1 MLDQIRVLVVDDDDD
16 ARELTAYF
24 LESSSL
30 EVRTAA
36 SAADALSALDDYSPH
51 VILSDIGMPVED
63 GYALIRRIRA
73 LPAEE
78 KKRIPA
84 VAVTAFTR
92 NEDSER
98 ALAEGFDVHMAKPV
112 DLPQLLKII
121 TRLTQRRD

>member
-1 MLDQIRVLVVDDDDD
+1 VLVVDDDDD

-24 LESSSL
+24 LEANAL

-36 SAADALSALDDYSPH
+36 SAADALSTLDSYSPQ

-78 KKRIPA
+78 KKSIPA
-84 VAVTAFTR
+84 VAVTAFNR
-92 NEDSER
+92 NEDRAR
-98 ALAEGFDVHMAKPV
+98 ALAEGFDMHVPKPV
-112 DLPQLLKII
+112 DLARLLRVISQ
-121 TRLTQRRD
+121 LTQRGV